1 MVGNYGAYQRTNSVT
16 ENPRA
21 LEYRLLGMVTAA
33 MIEAEKKPKPALHPA
48 RVDAAYW
55 NKQIWD
61 HLMVD
66 LTHEDN
72 KLPKELRVSL
82 VNIGIWVNK
91 ETRSVMDRKSDCS
104 TLIEINQII
113 MQGLKPPAVSVD
125 EEQGKAAS
133 SAPASSSSSASPQ
146 DNFPAHALTA
156 SLPANAPI
164 RGYGAGQ
171 AGKAYGDV
179 HPLLDDTP
187 ATAVSWHPVQGCPAR
202 GWPGVSIPPG
212 RKGASRDR

>member
-1 MVGNYGAYQRTNSVT
+1 MVGNYGAYQRANSVT
-16 ENPRA
+16 ENPRV

-33 MIEAEKKPKPALHPA
+33 MIEAEKKPKPAQHPA

-72 KLPKELRVSL
+72 GLPKELKVSL

-91 ETRSVMDRKSDCS
+91 ETRSVMDRKTDCS

-113 MQGLKPPAVSVD
+113 MQGLKPPAVGVD
-125 EEQGKAAS
+125 VDQDKGKGGS
-133 SAPASSSSSASPQ
+133 PTPVSTSSSASPQ
-146 DNFPAHALTA
+146 QQLPDRALTA
-156 SLPANAPI
+156 AMPASAP
-164 RGYGAGQ
+164 
-171 AGKAYGDV
+171 GKAYG
-179 HPLLDDTP
+179 P
-187 ATAVSWHPVQGCPAR
+187 SQGAR
-202 GWPGVSIPPG
+202 AYGVSI
-212 RKGASRDR
+212 RS

>member
-33 MIEAEKKPKPALHPA
+33 MIEAEKKPEPERFPA

-66 LTHEDN
+66 LTHDEN
-72 KLPKELRVSL
+72 RLPKELRVSL
-82 VNIGIWVNK
+82 VNIGVWVNK
-91 ETRSVMDRKSDCS
+91 EVRSVMDRKTDCS

-113 MQGLKPPAVSVD
+113 MQGLKPPATGTDD
-125 EEQGKAAS
+125 EKDKAAS
-133 SAPASSSSSASPQ
+133 SMPASTSSSSARAQRMPEE
-146 DNFPAHALTA
+146 ALATA
-156 SLPANAPI
+156 VPANTPI
-164 RGYGAGQ
+164 RGYATSQG
-171 AGKAYGDV
+171 GKAYGM
-179 HPLLDDTP
+179 
-187 ATAVSWHPVQGCPAR
+187 
-202 GWPGVSIPPG
+202 SI
-212 RKGASRDR
+212 RS

>member
-33 MIEAEKKPKPALHPA
+33 MIEAEKKPQAALHPA
-48 RVDAAYW
+48 RVDAVYW

-72 KLPKELRVSL
+72 KLPKELKVSL

-91 ETRSVMDRKSDCS
+91 EVRSVMDRKTDCS

-113 MQGLKPPAVSVD
+113 MQGLKPPSVSVD
-125 EEQGKAAS
+125 EEQGKGAS
-133 SAPASSSSSASPQ
+133 SAPVSTSSSASPQ
-146 DNFPAHALTA
+146 DNIPAHPLTA
-156 SLPANAPI
+156 AMSANAPL
-164 RGYGAGQ
+164 RGYGASQG
-171 AGKAYGDV
+171 GKSHGM
-179 HPLLDDTP
+179 
-187 ATAVSWHPVQGCPAR
+187 
-202 GWPGVSIPPG
+202 SI
-212 RKGASRDR
+212 RS

>member
-33 MIEAEKKPKPALHPA
+33 MIEAEKKPKPALHSA
-48 RVDAAYW
+48 RVDAVYW
-55 NKQIWD
+55 NKKIWD

-72 KLPKELRVSL
+72 KLPKELKVSL

-91 ETRSVMDRKSDCS
+91 ETRAVMDSKSDCS

-113 MQGLKPPAVSVD
+113 MQGLKPPSVSAD
-125 EEQGKAAS
+125 EDKAKTAPDAS
-133 SAPASSSSSASPQ
+133 GATSSSASPQ
-146 DNFPAHALTA
+146 EKLPAHALTA
-156 SLPANAPI
+156 AMPANAPI
-164 RGYGAGQ
+164 RGYGGNQRAKAAGM
-171 AGKAYGDV
+171 
-179 HPLLDDTP
+179 
-187 ATAVSWHPVQGCPAR
+187 
-202 GWPGVSIPPG
+202 SI
-212 RKGASRDR
+212 RS

>member
-33 MIEAEKKPKPALHPA
+33 MIEAEKKPDPARFPA

-66 LTHEDN
+66 LTHEEN

-91 ETRSVMDRKSDCS
+91 ETRAVMDRKSDCS

-113 MQGLKPPAVSVD
+113 MQGLKPPATGVD
-125 EEQGKAAS
+125 KEPDKAAS
-133 SAPASSSSSASPQ
+133 SSPATTSSQAGPQQRLPEEALAAAMPVGAPV
-146 DNFPAHALTA
+146 
-156 SLPANAPI
+156 

-171 AGKAYGDV
+171 GAKAYGM
-179 HPLLDDTP
+179 
-187 ATAVSWHPVQGCPAR
+187 
-202 GWPGVSIPPG
+202 SI
-212 RKGASRDR
+212 RS

>member
-1 MVGNYGAYQRTNSVT
+1 MAEKSSLRIWKWLESRREKGEYAMVGNYGAYQRANSVT

-33 MIEAEKKPKPALHPA
+33 MIEAEKKPDAARFPA

-113 MQGLKPPAVSVD
+113 MQGLKPPAASLD
-125 EEQGKAAS
+125 EEQGKAAA
-133 SAPASSSSSASPQ
+133 SAPVSSVSTASPQ
-146 DNFPAHALTA
+146 RLPEEALTA
-156 SLPANAPI
+156 PMPANAPI
-164 RGYGAGQ
+164 RGYGAAQG
-171 AGKAYGDV
+171 GKAAAYGM
-179 HPLLDDTP
+179 
-187 ATAVSWHPVQGCPAR
+187 
-202 GWPGVSIPPG
+202 SI
-212 RKGASRDR
+212 RS

>member
-1 MVGNYGAYQRTNSVT
+1 MVGNYGAYQRANSVT

-33 MIEAEKKPKPALHPA
+33 MIEAEKKPDAARFPA

-66 LTHEDN
+66 LTHDEN

-82 VNIGIWVNK
+82 VNIGVWVNK
-91 ETRSVMDRKSDCS
+91 EVRSVMDRKTDCS

-113 MQGLKPPAVSVD
+113 MQGLKPPATGVD
-125 EEQGKAAS
+125 DEKGATAS
-133 SAPASSSSSASPQ
+133 SMPAPTSSSASPQ
-146 DNFPAHALTA
+146 QMPEEALA
-156 SLPANAPI
+156 AAVPANTPI
-164 RGYGAGQ
+164 RGYGTSQG
-171 AGKAYGDV
+171 GKAYGM
-179 HPLLDDTP
+179 
-187 ATAVSWHPVQGCPAR
+187 
-202 GWPGVSIPPG
+202 SI
-212 RKGASRDR
+212 RS

>member
-1 MVGNYGAYQRTNSVT
+1 MT

-33 MIEAEKKPKPALHPA
+33 MIEAEKKPDSARFPA

-66 LTHEDN
+66 LTHEEN

-91 ETRSVMDRKSDCS
+91 EVRSVMDRKTDCS

-113 MQGLKPPAVSVD
+113 MQGLKPPSVSVD
-125 EEQGKAAS
+125 EEQGKRAS
-133 SAPASSSSSASPQ
+133 SAPVSTSSS
-146 DNFPAHALTA
+146 
-156 SLPANAPI
+156 
-164 RGYGAGQ
+164 
-171 AGKAYGDV
+171 
-179 HPLLDDTP
+179 
-187 ATAVSWHPVQGCPAR
+187 
-202 GWPGVSIPPG
+202 
-212 RKGASRDR
+212 

>member
-33 MIEAEKKPKPALHPA
+33 MIEAEKKPQPAQHPA

-82 VNIGIWVNK
+82 VNIGVWVNK
-91 ETRSVMDRKSDCS
+91 EVRSVMDRKSDCS

-113 MQGLKPPAVSVD
+113 MQGLKPPAASLD
-125 EEQGKAAS
+125 EEQGKAAA
-133 SAPASSSSSASPQ
+133 SAPVSSVSTASPQ
-146 DNFPAHALTA
+146 RLPEEALA
-156 SLPANAPI
+156 APLPANAPI
-164 RGYGAGQ
+164 RGYGTAQG
-171 AGKAYGDV
+171 GKAAAYGM
-179 HPLLDDTP
+179 
-187 ATAVSWHPVQGCPAR
+187 
-202 GWPGVSIPPG
+202 SI
-212 RKGASRDR
+212 RS